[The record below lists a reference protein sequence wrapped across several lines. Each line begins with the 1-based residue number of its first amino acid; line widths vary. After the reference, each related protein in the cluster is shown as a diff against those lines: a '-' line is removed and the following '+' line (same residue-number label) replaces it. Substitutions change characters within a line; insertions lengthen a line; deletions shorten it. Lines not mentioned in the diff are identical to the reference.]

1 VPLWVHVGET
11 TEVPDV
17 ATFLSARPI
26 DTEPEPGVELFESRK
41 VKPIDVA
48 NDGDVAPFVAMIDTT
63 TAFDALVTTLVG
75 GVKVVEAVAVP
86 DTTLDVATT
95 GVAEFPFVRP

>member
-1 VPLWVHVGET
+1 MPVCDHVGED
-11 TEVPDV
+11 TEDPDI
-17 ATFLSARPI
+17 ATFVSARPI

-75 GVKVVEAVAVP
+75 GVNVVEAVAVP
-86 DTTLDVATT
+86 EITLDVATA

>member
-1 VPLWVHVGET
+1 MPLWVHVGET

-41 VKPIDVA
+41 VKPVGVA

-75 GVKVVEAVAVP
+75 GVNVVEAVAVP